1 MLCITVGV
9 GWAVKIKEDAE
20 SELGIPKDSVKLF
33 ATVGMSV
40 SRSLGLFQLHALTWL
55 ISRE

>member
-20 SELGIPKDSVKLF
+20 LELRIPKDSVKLF

-40 SRSLGLFQLHALTWL
+40 SRRIVPATRADLFGP
-55 ISRE
+55 